1 MEKNYRYTKEIEA
14 SQNEIN
20 HLKTFKRKFD
30 NLYSENFTERN
41 DASSKK
47 EDDLVVVKVVPSNIN
62 PVTQVNS
69 AKSVCKETPT
79 DISSTVKSIMNALQQ
94 CDNSQKT
101 VNLTSLD
108 LWYLKNTPPPLAP
121 QK

>member
-1 MEKNYRYTKEIEA
+1 
-14 SQNEIN
+14 
-20 HLKTFKRKFD
+20 LKTFKRKFD

-62 PVTQVNS
+62 PINQFNS
-69 AKSVCKETPT
+69 AKSFCKEKT
-79 DISSTVKSIMNALQQ
+79 DISSTVKTIMNALQQ
-94 CDNSQKT
+94 YDNTQKA